1 MRVVVY
7 GAGAIG
13 CFVAAH
19 LARGGRSPL
28 IIGRPRVVDPLR
40 DGGLSISDHAGTS
53 FHLAPETLRF
63 GTTADIRPGDL
74 ILVTVKSAA
83 TPSVADEID
92 AVLGGGV
99 GLSIVSLQNGLGNAD
114 RLRARLPKARVF
126 AGMVPYNVAQIDPT
140 RFHRGTEG
148 VLCIERG
155 EGSADILALIRG
167 AGLAIKDS
175 ADMTGVLWGKLLM
188 NLNNAVNALSGLPLK
203 RQLETRGYRLVL
215 AALIDEG
222 LGVLR
227 QAGIRPARVA
237 ALPPTWLPTALRLPD
252 WLFRRLATSMLKIDA
267 TARSSM
273 ADDLA
278 LGRTTEIDWLQ
289 GEVVRLAASSGI
301 AAPHNAAICRLV
313 REAEQH
319 DAAEPPKPRVSWS
332 PEALARAIGLAMN

>member
-19 LARGGRSPL
+19 LARAGLAPL

-40 DGGLSISDHAGTS
+40 VSGLSISDHSGVS
-53 FHLAPETLRF
+53 FHVAAASMQF
-63 GTTADIRPGDL
+63 GTAADIRSGDL

-83 TPSVADEID
+83 THSVADEID
-92 AVLGGGV
+92 AVVAGGN

-114 RLRARLPKARVF
+114 RLSARLPNARVF

-148 VLCIERG
+148 VLCIERR
-155 EGSADILALIRG
+155 EGSADILGLIRG
-167 AGLAIKDS
+167 AGLAIKDN

-203 RQLETRGYRLVL
+203 QQLETRGYRRVL
-215 AALIDEG
+215 AALIDEA
-222 LGVLR
+222 LGILR
-227 QAGIRPARVA
+227 LAGIRPVRVA
-237 ALPPTWLPTALRLPD
+237 ALPPNVLPTALRLPD
-252 WLFRRLATSMLKIDA
+252 WLFHRLAKGMLRIDA
-267 TARSSM
+267 KARSSM

-278 LGRTTEIDWLQ
+278 LSRTTEIDWLQ
-289 GEVVRLAASSGI
+289 GEVVRLAESLGI
-301 AAPHNAAICRLV
+301 AAPHNAAIHRLV

-319 DAAEPPKPRVSWS
+319 NAANPALPRVLWS
-332 PEALARAIGLAMN
+332 PQALARTIGLGAN